1 MHRYVLYARKS
12 SESEDR
18 QVQSIDA
25 QLDVLRRLAERH
37 GFDVAHELVET
48 RSAKSEGTRPVFAQM
63 LRLLKT
69 RQADA
74 VLCWSI
80 NRLSR
85 NPEDSGRLA
94 GMLQRG
100 EVKAIQT
107 PERCYRPEDNVLLWA
122 VDAGMAN
129 QDILELRRNTAR
141 GMAAKVAQGWSPH
154 RAPEGYLNTP
164 HLPRGTRTILPDPD
178 RFPLIQRAF
187 GLILAG
193 THSAAQAHTVL
204 TEEWGYTT
212 RTRPRGGGGLLP
224 RTTFYNM
231 CANIF
236 YAGHF
241 REGEDV
247 HPGAHVSMLTLTEFG
262 RLRSLIERERPAIK
276 TRLHF
281 TYARLIRCA
290 HCGRGVTAEEK
301 RKPSGKTY
309 RYYHCKTSPCRRY
322 HVREEA
328 LDAAVEEVLAGLTID
343 AEVAGL
349 LRGALSDWSKEQ
361 AAHEQ
366 ANRAAQAKAAGQVQ
380 RRLSAL
386 LDLKLDGL
394 VGEEEYRTKREQLTV
409 ERLRLEAACDLRLET
424 GRERDEQAPAAA
436 REPVAVREAVEEV
449 IGFHEDAW
457 ALFTDGDVGLKRAL
471 ARLLGASYL
480 LERGELQI
488 EVGPVFRPILRGA
501 DKLQNRADEQ
511 RSETDKENN
520 EEQSSKNGTE
530 GVETRMQSEAQIYRF
545 RQTTKKP
552 GRTVK
557 IVSGSGQS
565 RFLVP
570 SVRGGSPNSTAVEL
584 LPGSNRPNDERTKLL
599 WSILDEIAKALRNH
613 DAPGLSL
620 FRKREVL
627 SFRPRT
633 QQGGLSYRG
642 QSPTA

>member
-25 QLDVLRRLAERH
+25 QLDVLRRLADRH
-37 GFDVAHELVET
+37 GFEVAYELVET
-48 RSAKSEGTRPVFAQM
+48 RSAKSEGTRPVFAEM
-63 LRLLKT
+63 LRLIKT
-69 RQADA
+69 GQADA

-164 HLPRGTRTILPDPD
+164 HLPRGTRTVLPDTD

-193 THSAAQAHTVL
+193 THSAAQAHAVL

-212 RTRPRGGGGLLP
+212 RPRPRGGGGPLP

-247 HPGAHVSMLTLTEFG
+247 HPGAHVPMLTLTEFG

-276 TRLHF
+276 TRRHF

-322 HVREEA
+322 HVREEV
-328 LDAAVEEVLAGLTID
+328 LDVAVAETLENLTID
-343 AEVAGL
+343 AEVAEL
-349 LRGALSDWSKEQ
+349 LRSALADWSEDQ
-361 AAHEQ
+361 VAHEQ
-366 ANRAAQAKAAGQVQ
+366 AERAAQAKAAGQVQ

-394 VGEEEYRTKREQLTV
+394 VEEEEYRAKREQLTA
-409 ERLRLEAACDLRLET
+409 ERLRLDA
-424 GRERDEQAPAAA
+424 GRERNEQAPAAVQ
-436 REPVAVREAVEEV
+436 ESVAEV
-449 IGFHEDAW
+449 IGFHEDAR
-457 ALFTDGDVGLKRAL
+457 ALFTGGDAGLKRAL

-488 EVGPVFRPILRGA
+488 EVGPAFRPILRGA
-501 DKLQNRADEQ
+501 EELLQHSNKASRYSDERHSGEQDKINQTKEKDEINYPAILTPRRVCQ
-511 RSETDKENN
+511 AAN
-520 EEQSSKNGTE
+520 EQ
-530 GVETRMQSEAQIYRF
+530 
-545 RQTTKKP
+545 
-552 GRTVK
+552 GRTLK
-557 IVSGSGQS
+557 IVSESGQS
-565 RFLVP
+565 CPFVPLVQ
-570 SVRGGSPNSTAVEL
+570 SGSPNGKRVEL
-584 LPGSNRPNDERTKLL
+584 LPENNRANDEKTKFL
-599 WSILDEIAKALRNH
+599 WNILDEIAQALRTH
-613 DAPGLSL
+613 DTPGFSL
-620 FRKREVL
+620 FRK
-627 SFRPRT
+627 
-633 QQGGLSYRG
+633 
-642 QSPTA
+642 